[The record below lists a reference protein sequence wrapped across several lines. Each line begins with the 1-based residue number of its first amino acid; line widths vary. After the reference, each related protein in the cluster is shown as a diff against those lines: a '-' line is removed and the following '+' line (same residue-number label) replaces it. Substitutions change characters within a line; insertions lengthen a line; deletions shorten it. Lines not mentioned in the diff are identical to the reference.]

1 MTNYPLATSSWDHLE
16 KEAMLEV
23 MESGMYTMG
32 QKVKTFEQNF
42 AKFMGSK
49 HAIMVNSGSTAN
61 LLMVAALCHKKDN
74 PLKAGD
80 EVIVPAVSWSTT
92 YYPLHQYGLK
102 MKFVDIDKDT
112 LNFDL
117 DALQD
122 AITDKTRLIMA
133 VNLLGNSNDYDV
145 INKLIQDKNIIL
157 IEDNCES
164 MGATLGGKQCG
175 SFGLMGSFSTFFSH
189 HMCTMEGGVI
199 ITDDEEMMQLCRA
212 MRAHGWTRDLPADNL
227 ICPKGDDPFIESFRF
242 VIPAYGVRPTELQGA
257 TGIIQLN
264 KLPDFIA
271 TRRQNA
277 KKFMELF
284 AHREDIIFQQEIG
297 ESSWFGFSM
306 VLTEKSPYSRS
317 ELVDKLNKAGIDC
330 RPIVAGNFTRNPV
343 MKYMPHTIHGNL
355 KNADLIHNHGLFV
368 GNHQYPMD
376 KEFEA
381 LAKVL

>member
-1 MTNYPLATSSWDHLE
+1 MSAYPLATSSWDNQE
-16 KEAMLEV
+16 KQAMLDV
-23 MESGMYTMG
+23 METGMYTMG
-32 QKVKTFEQNF
+32 QKVKKFEQDFANF
-42 AKFMGSK
+42 MDSK

-61 LLMVAALCHKKDN
+61 LLMVAALCYRKES

-102 MKFVDIDKDT
+102 MKFVDIDKET

-117 DALQD
+117 QALEG

-133 VNLLGNSNDYDV
+133 VNLLGNANEFDA
-145 INKLIQDKNIIL
+145 IEKMIQGKDIEL

-164 MGATLGGKQCG
+164 MGATYQGKQCG

-189 HMCTMEGGVI
+189 HMCTMEGGLI

-212 MRAHGWTRDLPADNL
+212 IRAHGWTRDLPEDNL
-227 ICPKGDDPFIESFRF
+227 ICPKGDDDFQESFRF

-257 TGIIQLN
+257 TGSVQLS
-264 KLPDFIA
+264 KLPTFIEN
-271 TRRQNA
+271 RRNNA
-277 KKFMELF
+277 KIFMDMF
-284 AHREDIIFQQEIG
+284 GGRNDIIFQKEIG

-306 VLTEKSPYSRS
+306 VITENAPYSRS
-317 ELVDKLNKAGIDC
+317 ELVEKLRLAGIDS

-343 MKYMPHTIHGNL
+343 MKYMPHTIHHTL
-355 KNADLIHNHGLFV
+355 ENADLIHDHGLFV
-368 GNHQYPMD
+368 GNHQYPMQQ
-376 KEFEA
+376 ELEA
-381 LAKVL
+381 LAKIL